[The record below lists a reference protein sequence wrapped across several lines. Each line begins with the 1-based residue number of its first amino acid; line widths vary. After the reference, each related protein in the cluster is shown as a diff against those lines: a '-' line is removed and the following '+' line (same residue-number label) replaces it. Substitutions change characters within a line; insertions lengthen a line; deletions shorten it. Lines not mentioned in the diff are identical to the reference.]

1 MEQKQ
6 DLSCEG
12 YIHDGIDW
20 RNLRRRF
27 EIYADKYL
35 DRPQLLAEE
44 FEMAK
49 NYAFSYSPEN
59 SCILGDLSLRFFLC
73 LWLRSWQS
81 VEGSKGMLAEIMEE
95 TWKWFWDLPQ
105 TWQDSAGHGPKHK
118 KKRVAR
124 SLFVRWPSGPLRD
137 GSSK

>member
-1 MEQKQ
+1 MRHGTSSAGLLLLALPGAAASKE

-20 RNLRRRF
+20 GSLRRRF

-35 DRPQLLAEE
+35 DRPQLLSEE

-59 SCILGDLSLRFFLC
+59 RCILGDLSL
-73 LWLRSWQS
+73 S
-81 VEGSKGMLAEIMEE
+81 VEGGQGMLTEIMEE

-105 TWQDSAGHGPKHK
+105 TWQEC
-118 KKRVAR
+118 RE
-124 SLFVRWPSGPLRD
+124 
-137 GSSK
+137 